1 MPAEEAAA
9 AAPAAPS
16 RAVAKRGGG
25 LPAGAAGRRARAA
38 LSLLEGGD
46 ARAALD
52 AYLSLEKAGRVA
64 EDAEACTAAA
74 LGALASL
81 RVLGDWPGLG
91 ESAAALARR
100 RGQPRGAVSAVV
112 RAAMGYADE
121 LPLQAG
127 ETRSVSLPLP
137 PEAEA
142 KPEAKPEAGAKAE
155 ATATGGEYRPP
166 KELKAEAEFAQEASQ
181 EIPPPPPASTASV
194 PVPASASAPPSTAD
208 REALLRQLLDV
219 TEGRIHVE
227 VERARLARRLAALLE
242 AGPGGAAAA
251 ASTLQEVAVE
261 TFGALAKSEK
271 IAFVLEQV
279 RTCLEAKDYVRAL
292 VLSRKISARAFD
304 TKHGERAGEM
314 GISGETV
321 VEPERGTPP
330 LPALKLRYHQL
341 LERYHAHENE
351 YLEMARN
358 VRAQYLA
365 YDAAQEAL
373 DAAADKAAAADG
385 AAAEPEAKP
394 EQPAAEAAM
403 DEESEATDAKAAG
416 VAAEREAAKDAL
428 LRRACWFVA
437 LSPEGPDST
446 SLAELTLRDARL
458 DAMPALRSLLQR
470 LTGSELIW
478 WPGLQEDMRDEM
490 AKCPEVFEPSDA
502 AAPAVPA
509 APAAASAAAADA
521 AAAPASRL
529 AALELRVLEH
539 NLLASS
545 RHYSRVRLPSL
556 ARVVGADAG
565 AAETRLADLVAQGRL
580 AARIDRPAGIVVF
593 GKASGT
599 SDAARKAAE
608 ARAREDALD
617 AVGGALAGPARG
629 VTPLSAGASARAD
642 AVAAAVAQ
650 EPTEALDQWGRN
662 VSSLLALLDSTCQ
675 LIERESMVHRVPIP
689 GAGTN

>member
-1 MPAEEAAA
+1 MSAAEASAV
-9 AAPAAPS
+9 PAAS
-16 RAVAKRGGG
+16 EVRASVKRGGG
-25 LPAGAAGRRARAA
+25 LPAGEAGRRARAA
-38 LSLLEGGD
+38 LALLEGGD

-52 AYLSLEKAGRVA
+52 AYLALEKAGRVA

-91 ESAAALARR
+91 ETAAALARR

-112 RAAMGYADE
+112 RAAMAYADE
-121 LPLQAG
+121 RPLSAG
-127 ETRSVSLPLP
+127 EARSVSLPLP
-137 PEAEA
+137 SAEGAAVA
-142 KPEAKPEAGAKAE
+142 KDEGEGDGSYRPAKEVKAE
-155 ATATGGEYRPP
+155 M
-166 KELKAEAEFAQEASQ
+166 EFAQEASQ
-181 EIPPPPPASTASV
+181 EIPPPSPESTASV
-194 PVPASASAPPSTAD
+194 PVPASASAPPSTSD
-208 REALLRQLLDV
+208 RESLLRQLLDV

-242 AGPGGAAAA
+242 AGSGGAPAAAA
-251 ASTLQEVAVE
+251 TLQEVAVE

-279 RTCLEAKDYVRAL
+279 RTCLDAKDYVRAL

-304 TKHGERAGEM
+304 SKHGEKAGEM
-314 GISGETV
+314 GIGGEAV

-341 LERYHAHENE
+341 LERYHAHEHE

-365 YDAAQEAL
+365 YDAAQDAL
-373 DAAADKAAAADG
+373 EGQRKSQSDAAAEDAPEVKMEEETPAEATETETAEAETKPSADAAA
-385 AAAEPEAKP
+385 
-394 EQPAAEAAM
+394 
-403 DEESEATDAKAAG
+403 
-416 VAAEREAAKDAL
+416 REAAKDAL
-428 LRRACWFVA
+428 LRRACWYVA
-437 LSPEGPDST
+437 LSPEGPDSA

-458 DAMPALRSLLQR
+458 DAMPSLRSLLQR
-470 LTGSELIW
+470 LTGSELVW
-478 WPGLQEDMRDEM
+478 WPGLEEEMREER
-490 AKCPEVFEPSDA
+490 AKCPEVFADQPDQAAMPAKAPASGS
-502 AAPAVPA
+502 AAPSP
-509 APAAASAAAADA
+509 
-521 AAAPASRL
+521 SRL

-556 ARVVGADAG
+556 ARVVGADAND
-565 AAETRLADLVAQGRL
+565 AEKRLADLVAQGRL
-580 AARIDRPAGIVVF
+580 AARIDRPAGVVVF
-593 GKASGT
+593 GKATGP
-599 SDAARKAAE
+599 SDAARRAAE

-617 AVGGALAGPARG
+617 AVGGAIAGPARG
-629 VTPLSAGASARAD
+629 ATPLSAGASARAA
-642 AVAAAVAQ
+642 AVAAAVAP